1 MDKTFKEV
9 FSNITGS
16 REVEGLLPLIDV
28 SRLKYSEGKEY
39 LLIYLKIRRL
49 VDKEMVTT
57 LEELINKEYLAELP
71 TRARIIETYELPT
84 AYRLPELIEFY
95 RTSMIEELTDGMPID
110 RRFLTKAEWNVTDTE
125 IAIKIEDHPI
135 SRGNERMWTEKITRI
150 MNERFGYE
158 VHVSFEYEEKKEHT
172 FVIKHED
179 VVYIDA
185 VSYTHLRAHET

>member
-9 FSNITGS
+9 VSNITGS

-71 TRARIIETYELPT
+71 TRARADTVHILFNIDHFLQ
-84 AYRLPELIEFY
+84 RFFIDLCRQ
-95 RTSMIEELTDGMPID
+95 RTEHQNAVYSRIPVDLFK
-110 RRFLTKAEWNVTDTE
+110 RR
-125 IAIKIEDHPI
+125 
-135 SRGNERMWTEKITRI
+135 
-150 MNERFGYE
+150 
-158 VHVSFEYEEKKEHT
+158 
-172 FVIKHED
+172 
-179 VVYIDA
+179 
-185 VSYTHLRAHET
+185 